1 MVVHVEAAA
10 EATEVNGFLI
20 LREQPRRCGDAE
32 RRGAGGH
39 TEGEKAV
46 FIGVFS
52 HVFVRFW
59 TSKSPFTEVNNFL
72 ILREHPRQLSNA
84 ERRGADGHTDSEEA
98 ERIGV
103 FLHIF
108 FVHFRT
114 DDYCYH
120 WQYQGWWNLVCS

>member
-52 HVFVRFW
+52 HVFVRF
-59 TSKSPFTEVNNFL
+59 
-72 ILREHPRQLSNA
+72 
-84 ERRGADGHTDSEEA
+84 
-98 ERIGV
+98 
-103 FLHIF
+103 
-108 FVHFRT
+108 
-114 DDYCYH
+114 
-120 WQYQGWWNLVCS
+120 